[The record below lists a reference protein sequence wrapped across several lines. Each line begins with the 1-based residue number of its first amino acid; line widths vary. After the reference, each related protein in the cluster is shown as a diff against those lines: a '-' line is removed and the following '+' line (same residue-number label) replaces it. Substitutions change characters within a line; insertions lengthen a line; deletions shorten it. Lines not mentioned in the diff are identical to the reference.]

1 MQQLLLDIRPAPAP
15 TLENFVVGAN
25 VELIRMLRDWQTGSP
40 LEKALYIWGPQASGK
55 THLVRAMARTEGAL
69 LWNGQD
75 EIAPDTR
82 LVALDNVECLA
93 ETSQIAAFDAFN
105 EARASGR
112 MWLATGN
119 NAPAALSV
127 REDLRTRLGWGLVF
141 RLQPLTDEDK
151 QAALRRHAIALGF
164 ELDPAIA
171 SWLLTRHGRD
181 LSYLLQVVEALDR
194 YSLETRRRVTLPLL
208 KALLA

>member
-1 MQQLLLDIRPAPAP
+1 
-15 TLENFVVGAN
+15 
-25 VELIRMLRDWQTGSP
+25 
-40 LEKALYIWGPQASGK
+40 
-55 THLVRAMARTEGAL
+55 
-69 LWNGQD
+69 
-75 EIAPDTR
+75 
-82 LVALDNVECLA
+82 VALDNVECLA